1 MYVMRKNLAR
11 VIPPLLPSL
20 PIHIERQITRMIYGL
35 QIQYRWEG
43 GGGARLR
50 KEIAGGARRKE
61 RGVEKWRKGVK
72 EGRGG
77 ELERKEG
84 EEREKVD
91 RKEER
96 GRKG

>member
-1 MYVMRKNLAR
+1 MSVFWVPIKQCTATANTKEESCRMYVMRKNLAR

-61 RGVEKWRKGVK
+61 RGVEK
-72 EGRGG
+72 
-77 ELERKEG
+77 
-84 EEREKVD
+84 
-91 RKEER
+91 
-96 GRKG
+96 